1 MLEIYLNGPYLQI
14 QYKVNL
20 KRGKHWTTRS
30 KKQLLLFQ
38 FHLSV
43 QTDRSH
49 SNLLL
54 IYISLQI
61 TLVNVVV
68 IKVEYSCQNLAFTI
82 LYFIDIYAFIHWSI
96 AVFPKLYKLQ
106 TKKNGVFSREPQNCF
121 ADHYWQYLTKKCYF
135 ESNFKL
141 FRVQKNPTDQFKK
154 FGGPVFGKHGSIELG
169 LATHQ
174 LGFVHFSIS

>member
-1 MLEIYLNGPYLQI
+1 MSPGETCDLQI

-20 KRGKHWTTRS
+20 KRGKHWNTRS

-106 TKKNGVFSREPQNCF
+106 TKKTEFFPVNHKIVLQTIIDNIWPKNANLNQILNC
-121 ADHYWQYLTKKCYF
+121 LGCKKIPRT
-135 ESNFKL
+135 NL
-141 FRVQKNPTDQFKK
+141 RNLVDQFLENTDLLNLDS
-154 FGGPVFGKHGSIELG
+154 PP
-169 LATHQ
+169 TN
-174 LGFVHFSIS
+174 